1 MDRYKSARLV
11 SILGI
16 VGNIFLLIIKA
27 IVGLVSH
34 SQSMISD
41 ALNSAGDIGT
51 SIMTFIG
58 NKVSSK
64 EADEDHNLG
73 HGKAEYIFTML
84 ISLAMILVS
93 ISVLITSIKSLF
105 YDYSYT
111 YSKYLLIA
119 CIITI
124 ILKFI
129 LYKITIN
136 VAKKHNNLLVKANA
150 KDHINDCILT
160 SLNLIASVFGYYG
173 ITFVDGVVGSLVVL
187 WIFITAI
194 KLFKES
200 FDVLMDK
207 GMDEILKEEV
217 LKIIEKHPEIKKIN
231 HFNSTPIGYQYQVS
245 ITIFVDGNMTTFES
259 HEIANTLE
267 KEISALDEIYLTIIH
282 VNPIKENKR
291 KNKR

>member
-105 YDYSYT
+105 YDYNYT
-111 YSKYLLIA
+111 YSKYLLIV

-291 KNKR
+291 KDKR

>member
-105 YDYSYT
+105 YDYNYT
-111 YSKYLLIA
+111 YSKYLLIV

>member
-105 YDYSYT
+105 YDYNYT
-111 YSKYLLIA
+111 YSKYLLIV

-291 KNKR
+291 

>member
-111 YSKYLLIA
+111 YSKYLLIV

-150 KDHINDCILT
+150 KDRINDCILT